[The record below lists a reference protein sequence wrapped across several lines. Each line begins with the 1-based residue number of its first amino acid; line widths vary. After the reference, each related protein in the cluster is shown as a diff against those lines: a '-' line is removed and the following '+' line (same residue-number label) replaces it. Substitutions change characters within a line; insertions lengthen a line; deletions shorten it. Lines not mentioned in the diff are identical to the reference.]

1 MNIYD
6 LTIHE
11 LKEKI
16 AAGELTPAEI
26 KKAYTDRINDVEDKV
41 KSYITVTDE
50 LADEQLKD
58 YDNKKDSLLAGIPI
72 AVKDNMSTDGIKTSC
87 ASKMLKN
94 YKPPFDATV
103 VEKLNEAGA
112 VIMGKTN

>member
-16 AAGELTPAEI
+16 AEGELTPAEI
-26 KKAYTDRINDVEDKV
+26 KKVFADRINDVEDKV

-50 LADEQLKD
+50 LADKQLTEFE
-58 YDNKKDSLLAGIPI
+58 NKI
-72 AVKDNMSTDGIKTSC
+72 
-87 ASKMLKN
+87 
-94 YKPPFDATV
+94 
-103 VEKLNEAGA
+103 
-112 VIMGKTN
+112 

>member
-26 KKAYTDRINDVEDKV
+26 KKAYKARINEVDDK
-41 KSYITVTDE
+41 
-50 LADEQLKD
+50 A
-58 YDNKKDSLLAGIPI
+58 
-72 AVKDNMSTDGIKTSC
+72 
-87 ASKMLKN
+87 
-94 YKPPFDATV
+94 
-103 VEKLNEAGA
+103 
-112 VIMGKTN
+112 